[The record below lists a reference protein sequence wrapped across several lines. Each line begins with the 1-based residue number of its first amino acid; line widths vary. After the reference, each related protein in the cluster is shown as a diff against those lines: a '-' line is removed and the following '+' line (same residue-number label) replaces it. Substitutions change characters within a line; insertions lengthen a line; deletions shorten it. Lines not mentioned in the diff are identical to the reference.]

1 MVFVPVPDVCAIEM
15 RFTRGGQQVENTLS
29 FHNNLGV
36 DTTNMLTLAT
46 LCAEWWYNTLRA
58 VQANSLVHTEVYA
71 RSLDSDVAPTVTYTG
86 RSGATGALATGTTLL
101 PNNVTFCIS
110 FRTNGRG
117 RSYRGRNYLL
127 GMTSAWKADVNTVD
141 TGYAN
146 AAVAAYEELL
156 PGGTYDPTPYRWV
169 VASRY
174 YNKAPRNP
182 GIAIPI
188 TTVLYVDNNIDSQAR
203 RLTGRGT

>member
-1 MVFVPVPDVCAIEM
+1 MVFVPVPDTCAIEL

-29 FHNNLGV
+29 FYNSAGV

-46 LCAEWWYNTLRA
+46 LCADWWYNTLRA
-58 VQANSLVHTEVYA
+58 VQANSLIHTEVYA
-71 RSLDSDVAPTVTYTG
+71 RSLDSETAPTTTYTG
-86 RSGATGALATGTTLL
+86 RSGQTGALATGTTIL

-110 FRTNGRG
+110 FRTAGRG
-117 RSYRGRNYLL
+117 RSYRGRNYML
-127 GMTSAWKADVNTVD
+127 GLTTAWKDGVDTVD

-156 PGGTYDPTPYRWV
+156 PGGAYDPTPYRWV

-174 YNKAPRNP
+174 FNKAPRNP

-188 TTVLYVDNNIDSQAR
+188 TAVLYVNADIDSQIR
-203 RLTGRGT
+203 RLAGRGT